1 MPPIAAL
8 SGPPLV
14 FCNRTAD
21 DDLRRL
27 GQVAVALV
35 QASNR
40 RLRPGRVLLAGNRA
54 HLHREIVDHNASAS
68 DASDTPE
75 AAAVAS
81 GGCFMA

>member
-1 MPPIAAL
+1 
-8 SGPPLV
+8 
-14 FCNRTAD
+14 
-21 DDLRRL
+21 
-27 GQVAVALV
+27 
-35 QASNR
+35 
-40 RLRPGRVLLAGNRA
+40 VLLAGNRA